1 MLAPVAAAAQTPAPA
16 ASEPASSSF
25 TIFIRGVPVGSEQV
39 TLARTASGWTI
50 SSSGR
55 MGAPLDIVA
64 RKVEARYSEDWKP
77 LELSVDA
84 TVRGQVLSL
93 HTTVS
98 GTTATSEVTSNGQSS
113 QKTDAIGADAVLIPS
128 PFWGPFEAL
137 AMRLQAAA
145 SGSRIAAYAAPVA
158 AFDVTVGNSTS
169 EEIQTPGQLVKARR
183 TAITMA
189 TPRAPLEAELWSDPA
204 GRLLRLSIPAQSVEI
219 VREDIASVAARRV
232 TISRANDEQVTIPA
246 NGFSL
251 AGTIS
256 KPLDAGSA
264 RLPAVVL
271 VGGSGPTDRDE
282 DVYGVPIFGQLASA
296 LADGGYLV
304 LRYDK
309 RGVGQ
314 SGGRAESATLND
326 FAEDLRA
333 VVKFLD
339 DRKDVDDARIVVA
352 GHSEG
357 GSVAMIAASK
367 EKRIDG
373 LVLIGTIGETGAE
386 LNMAQVEHA
395 LDLSGKPDAE
405 KQATLALQK
414 KIQTAVLTGA
424 GWEGIPPQLRKQA
437 DTVWFQSFL
446 AFDPARVMRDVRQ
459 PILVVQGLLDT
470 QVAPSNA
477 DQIEALARARKNAP
491 PVDVVKIPG
500 INHLLVPAVT
510 GEVNE
515 YGTLKDRHV
524 SAAVPDAILAWL
536 KKTYPK

>member
-1 MLAPVAAAAQTPAPA
+1 MAA
-16 ASEPASSSF
+16 
-25 TIFIRGVPVGSEQV
+25 
-39 TLARTASGWTI
+39 
-50 SSSGR
+50 
-55 MGAPLDIVA
+55 
-64 RKVEARYSEDWKP
+64 
-77 LELSVDA
+77 
-84 TVRGQVLSL
+84 
-93 HTTVS
+93 
-98 GTTATSEVTSNGQSS
+98 
-113 QKTDAIGADAVLIPS
+113 
-128 PFWGPFEAL
+128 
-137 AMRLQAAA
+137 
-145 SGSRIAAYAAPVA
+145 
-158 AFDVTVGNSTS
+158 
-169 EEIQTPGQLVKARR
+169 
-183 TAITMA
+183 
-189 TPRAPLEAELWSDPA
+189 PRAPLEAELWSDQA

-256 KPLDAGSA
+256 KPLDAGPA
-264 RLPAVVL
+264 KLPAVVL

-282 DVYGVPIFGQLASA
+282 DVYGIPIFGQLASA

-326 FAEDLRA
+326 FAEDVRA
-333 VVKFLD
+333 VVKFLG
-339 DRKDVDDARIVVA
+339 DRKDVDDTRIVVV

-386 LNMAQVEHA
+386 LNMAQVAHA

-424 GWEGIPPQLRKQA
+424 GLGGHPAAAAQAGRHGLVPELPRLRSGEGDARRPPA
-437 DTVWFQSFL
+437 DPRR
-446 AFDPARVMRDVRQ
+446 AGPARHAGRAVERRPARSARAGAQERAAGRRREDAGRQ
-459 PILVVQGLLDT
+459 P
-470 QVAPSNA
+470 P
-477 DQIEALARARKNAP
+477 ARSGDHRRGRASTARSRTGTSAP
-491 PVDVVKIPG
+491 P
-500 INHLLVPAVT
+500 
-510 GEVNE
+510 
-515 YGTLKDRHV
+515 
-524 SAAVPDAILAWL
+524 
-536 KKTYPK
+536 